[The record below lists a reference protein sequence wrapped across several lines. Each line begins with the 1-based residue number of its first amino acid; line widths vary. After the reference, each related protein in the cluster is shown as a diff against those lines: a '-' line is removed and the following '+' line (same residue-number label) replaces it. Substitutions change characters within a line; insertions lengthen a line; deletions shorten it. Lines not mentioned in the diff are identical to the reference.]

1 MDEIINSIIKDL
13 HLDINNTQ
21 DACVERDFERMVEVM
36 EELRSDSVAT
46 FTDSWNER
54 QIIMSHIV
62 CAGLIPEIREPLF
75 QRAAYALSKAGV

>member
-13 HLDINNTQ
+13 HLDINDTQ

-36 EELRSDSVAT
+36 EELRSDSVD
-46 FTDSWNER
+46 TDSWNER

-75 QRAAYALSKAGV
+75 QRAEYALSKAGV

>member
-1 MDEIINSIIKDL
+1 MYEIINSIIKDL

-36 EELRSDSVAT
+36 EELRSDRLAIA
-46 FTDSWNER
+46 TDSWNER

-62 CAGLIPEIREPLF
+62 CAGLVPEIREPLF
-75 QRAAYALSKAGV
+75 QRAEYALSKAGV